1 MNNYSQQSHF
11 FQVSNKYNVTEK
23 DKSCIGPNN
32 YFKQCL
38 DDKKNVI
45 YGSERPIKE
54 ECPVITGTTEV
65 PCNSIWNN
73 LTRRKTLVE
82 Y

>member
-1 MNNYSQQSHF
+1 MNNNLFSVTNKF
-11 FQVSNKYNVTEK
+11 NVSEK
-23 DKSCIGPNN
+23 KEVGPNN

-38 DDKKNVI
+38 EKNVI
-45 YGSERPIKE
+45 YGSEKPIKE
-54 ECPVITGTTEV
+54 KCPVITGYTET

-73 LTRRKTLVE
+73 LTKRKSLVE

>member
-1 MNNYSQQSHF
+1 MNQSF
-11 FQVSNKYNVTEK
+11 QTPQFQVSNKFNLSQK
-23 DKSCIGPNN
+23 DNTCVGPTN

-38 DDKKNVI
+38 DNNKNVI

-54 ECPVITGTTEV
+54 ECPVITGTTDV

>member
-1 MNNYSQQSHF
+1 MNNPFQTPQY
-11 FQVSNKYNVTEK
+11 QVSNKFNLSQK
-23 DKSCIGPNN
+23 DTCVGPNN

-38 DDKKNVI
+38 EQNKNVI
-45 YGSERPIKE
+45 YGSERPMKE
-54 ECPVITGTTEV
+54 ECPVITGTTDV

>member
-1 MNNYSQQSHF
+1 MEQFS
-11 FQVSNKYNVTEK
+11 VSNKFINTEK
-23 DKSCIGPNN
+23 KCLGPNN

-38 DDKKNVI
+38 DKNVI
-45 YGSERPIKE
+45 YGNERPIKE
-54 ECPVITGTTEV
+54 KCPVITGTTET

-73 LTRRKTLVE
+73 LTKRKSLVE

>member
-1 MNNYSQQSHF
+1 MNNNLFSVTNKF
-11 FQVSNKYNVTEK
+11 NVSEK
-23 DKSCIGPNN
+23 KEVGPNN

-38 DDKKNVI
+38 EKNVI

-54 ECPVITGTTEV
+54 KCPVITGHTET

-73 LTRRKTLVE
+73 LTKRKSLVE

>member
-1 MNNYSQQSHF
+1 MNNPF
-11 FQVSNKYNVTEK
+11 NEPLFKVSNNFKIP
-23 DKSCIGPNN
+23 DKACTGPNN
-32 YFKQCL
+32 FFKQCL
-38 DDKKNVI
+38 DNNKNVI

-54 ECPVITGTTEV
+54 ECPVITGTLDV

-73 LTRRKTLVE
+73 LTRRKTLVD

>member
-1 MNNYSQQSHF
+1 MNNSF
-11 FQVSNKYNVTEK
+11 FKVSNNFNVSEK
-23 DKSCIGPNN
+23 KSMGPNN
-32 YFKQCL
+32 YFKQCINK
-38 DDKKNVI
+38 DVK

-54 ECPVITGTTEV
+54 KCPEITNDNSSV

>member
-1 MNNYSQQSHF
+1 MNQPFQTPQ
-11 FQVSNKYNVTEK
+11 FQVSNKFNVSEK
-23 DKSCIGPNN
+23 DNTCMGPNN

-38 DDKKNVI
+38 EKNKNVI

-54 ECPVITGTTEV
+54 ACPVITGTTDV

>member
-1 MNNYSQQSHF
+1 MNAPFQTPL
-11 FQVSNKYNVTEK
+11 FQVSNKFNVSEK
-23 DKSCIGPNN
+23 DNTCIGPDN

-38 DDKKNVI
+38 EKNKNVI
-45 YGSERPIKE
+45 YGSQKPIKE
-54 ECPVITGTTEV
+54 KCPVITGTTDV
-65 PCNSIWNN
+65 YCNSIWNN